1 MLKVYHDTSSGLN
14 WDYFTQYDGSGR
26 VILQAQPSAV
36 TGYNDSFS
44 NLAVTLSSSSGRINT
59 VDYYTSTTAGETTAG
74 GVAGYEQDEKVQQG
88 QNGAAITLNATQYFQ
103 HTANGTSVD
112 PVANFTRYR
121 NTDGSGGEQT
131 SYAYTWFTGTTQM
144 QSEAVSLP
152 VISSSQNGPG
162 TADTTTTFFDTQQRP
177 IWTKDPDGFLNYVA
191 YDAVTGAV
199 TKTITDVDT
208 TQTSDFQNLPTGWS
222 TPSGGGLHLKTL
234 ITVDALGRP
243 TQTTDPL
250 GNITYLVYL
259 DTNHE
264 ERIYPGWNTSTN
276 LPTGPTQDYRTDRT
290 NSYNEE
296 LTMTATPH
304 LTGGVPDGTEA
315 ISGVRTLARQYISAG
330 GQDTADDKYFN
341 LTGVTYSTSPHIG
354 TLNTN
359 YYETT
364 YGYDSRGR
372 LSTTTLPTNTVET
385 ETFDGLGR
393 LISTAIGTTSLAS
406 TITANYVYDNN
417 TLGGSTAVGDG
428 NLTQIINH
436 PGGSAADRVT
446 EQYYDWRDRLVAS
459 KQGAQS
465 SEDTTTHRPIIYN
478 TFDNLGEI
486 TQVQQYDGDGVS
498 ITFTG
503 GVPNAPSASLLRAQT
518 VTSYDDQG
526 RVYTT
531 QTYSVD
537 PSSGNVSTNALT
549 TQTYYNHRGLVIE
562 TRNAGGQVD
571 KLQYDGAG
579 RDTISFVT
587 DGSAGT
593 SWSAAGSV
601 TGDNVLSQVETTYD
615 KDGNSIMVTDRERN
629 HDETATGALGN
640 ETTTPKARVYYSTSY
655 YDLANRVTATVDVGT
670 NAGSAYT
677 RPSTI
682 PSASDT
688 VLVTLYGYSSAGWV
702 NSITDPRG
710 IVEQKSYD
718 NLGEL
723 TQTIEAYTNGTP
735 TATTNKT
742 TNYTYDGDGHMLT
755 LQAVETGGASET
767 TKWIYGVTTTGGSDV
782 NSNDILAT
790 VQYPDPSTGNPSSS
804 YQESY
809 TANALG
815 QTKTYTDRAGNVHTY
830 TLDILGRVT
839 SDAITTLATGF
850 DGSVRRIQTAYDTQS
865 NAYLITSYDSATG
878 GNIVNQ
884 VQRAYNGLGQLTQEW
899 QSHSGAVNTSTT
911 PSVQYG
917 YTLMSGGANNSRL
930 TSITYPNG
938 KVLSYN
944 YGTSGSLADTISRLD
959 SLSDSSG
966 TLESYSYL
974 GVGTV
979 VKRSHPQ
986 PTIDLTYIKQS
997 GESNGDA
1004 GDQYTGLDR
1013 FGRVVDQRW
1022 INTSTS
1028 TATGRF
1034 QYGYDRDANAQYRNN
1049 LVNTA
1054 FGELYHASG
1063 AGNGY
1068 DNLNQL
1074 SGFLRGVLSASQQN
1088 GPLDTVANPTTTK
1101 SWSPD
1106 ALGNFSSITTNG
1118 TTQTRTANQ
1127 QNEIT
1132 SISGATTPTY
1142 DTNGNLTT
1150 DEVGQ
1155 TYKYDAWNR
1164 LVQVKNSGG
1173 TVIASYAYDGLG
1185 RRVQETHSGTVNDLY
1200 YSSAWQVLEE
1210 RTGGV
1215 STATVQYVWSPV
1227 YVDALVL
1234 RDRST
1239 HNNGTLDE
1247 RLWVQQDGNWNVTAL
1262 VNGSGSVVERYV
1274 YDPYGQ
1280 VTYLNASWSTIS
1292 ASAYAWIYG
1301 FQGMRADTF
1310 TGNIQSNSRDDRATL
1325 QRWAQV
1331 DPKGYGAGDNNLYR
1345 FVANNP
1351 INGTDPSGLYVWP
1364 PVFVFKLILDR
1375 VPGPLPTGHTLLPT
1389 GLPFPDHAPD
1399 PVNPGTRTGGFRPGP
1414 AGDIPGMRTPGMRTP
1429 GTRTPGTRTPG
1440 MRTQGPHGG

>member
-1 MLKVYHDTSSGLN
+1 
-14 WDYFTQYDGSGR
+14 
-26 VILQAQPSAV
+26 
-36 TGYNDSFS
+36 
-44 NLAVTLSSSSGRINT
+44 LANT
-59 VDYYTSTTAGETTAG
+59 T
-74 GVAGYEQDEKVQQG
+74 
-88 QNGAAITLNATQYFQ
+88 
-103 HTANGTSVD
+103 
-112 PVANFTRYR
+112 
-121 NTDGSGGEQT
+121 
-131 SYAYTWFTGTTQM
+131 
-144 QSEAVSLP
+144 
-152 VISSSQNGPG
+152 
-162 TADTTTTFFDTQQRP
+162 
-177 IWTKDPDGFLNYVA
+177 
-191 YDAVTGAV
+191 
-199 TKTITDVDT
+199 
-208 TQTSDFQNLPTGWS
+208 
-222 TPSGGGLHLKTL
+222 
-234 ITVDALGRP
+234 
-243 TQTTDPL
+243 
-250 GNITYLVYL
+250 
-259 DTNHE
+259 
-264 ERIYPGWNTSTN
+264 
-276 LPTGPTQDYRTDRT
+276 
-290 NSYNEE
+290 
-296 LTMTATPH
+296 
-304 LTGGVPDGTEA
+304 
-315 ISGVRTLARQYISAG
+315 
-330 GQDTADDKYFN
+330 
-341 LTGVTYSTSPHIG
+341 
-354 TLNTN
+354 
-359 YYETT
+359 
-364 YGYDSRGR
+364 
-372 LSTTTLPTNTVET
+372 
-385 ETFDGLGR
+385 
-393 LISTAIGTTSLAS
+393 
-406 TITANYVYDNN
+406 TANYVYDNN

-428 NLTQIINH
+428 NLTQIIHH
-436 PGGSAADRVT
+436 PGGSAADRVM
-446 EQYYDWRDRLVAS
+446 EQYFDWRDRLVAT

-478 TFDNLGEI
+478 TYDNLDEI
-486 TQVQQYDGDGVS
+486 TEVQRYDGDGVS

-518 VTSYDDQG
+518 ITSFDDQG
-526 RVYTT
+526 RVYKT

-537 PSSGNVSTNALT
+537 PSTGNVSASALT
-549 TQTYYNHRGLVIE
+549 TQEWYNHRGLGIKTSNPGESNSEPSASALGV
-562 TRNAGGQVD
+562 VD
-571 KLQYDGAG
+571 KSQYDGAG
-579 RDTISFVT
+579 RETIHYVT
-587 DGSAGT
+587 DGGGDS
-593 SWSAAGSV
+593 SWSDAGSV

-655 YDLANRVTATVDVGT
+655 YDLANRLTATVDVGT
-670 NAGSAYT
+670 NGGSAYT
-677 RPSTI
+677 RPSTV

-688 VLVTLYGYSSAGWV
+688 TLVTLYGYSSAGWV

-723 TQTIEAYTNGTP
+723 TQTIEDYTNGTP
-735 TATTNKT
+735 TATSNKT
-742 TNYTYDGDGHMLT
+742 TNYTFDGDGHMLT
-755 LQAVETGGASET
+755 LQAVEPAGASQT

-782 NSNDILAT
+782 NTNDILAT

-815 QTKTYTDRAGNVHTY
+815 DTKTYTDRAGNVHTY

-850 DGSVRRIQTAYDTQS
+850 DGSIRRIQTAYDTQG
-865 NAYLITSYDSATG
+865 NPYLITSYDSASG

-899 QSHSGAVNTSTT
+899 QSHSGAVNTGTT

-917 YTLMSGGANNSRL
+917 YSLMSGGANHSRL

-974 GVGTV
+974 GLATV

-986 PTIDLTYIKQS
+986 PTIDVTYIKQS

-1013 FGRVVDQRW
+1013 FGRLVDQRW

-1028 TATGRF
+1028 TATDRI
-1034 QYGYDRDANAQYRNN
+1034 QYGYDRDSNALYRNN

-1088 GPLDTVANPTTTK
+1088 GPLDTVFNPSTTR

-1106 ALGNFSSITTNG
+1106 ALGNFITITTNG
-1118 TTQTRTANQ
+1118 TTQTRNHNQ

-1132 SISGATTPTY
+1132 LISGATTPTY

-1150 DEVGQ
+1150 DELGQ

-1185 RRVQETHSGTVNDLY
+1185 RRVQETHSGTVNDLF

-1239 HNNGTLDE
+1239 HNNGTMDE
-1247 RLWVQQDGNWNVTAL
+1247 RLSVQQDANWNVTAL
-1262 VNGSGSVVERYV
+1262 VNGSGSVVERYA

-1292 ASAYAWIYG
+1292 ASAYAWIYN
-1301 FQGMRADTF
+1301 FQAMRLDTA
-1310 TGNIQSNSRDDRATL
+1310 TGNDHADARDYRTTL
-1325 QRWAQV
+1325 QRWIEKDALGLGPDV
-1331 DPKGYGAGDNNLYR
+1331 NWYR
-1345 FVANNP
+1345 FVRNNP
-1351 INGTDPSGLYVWP
+1351 TNFSDPSGSDP
-1364 PVFVFKLILDR
+1364 P
-1375 VPGPLPTGHTLLPT
+1375 PLPAGMEPQVFSAAADNPDGDPFVPQGGTVEPHWWENQTLGQVAGDFAVMSNPLAQGALAGDLISEQLRQNQLLEQTNNLPLNAGKPTITETPLLQEAIQGAGQGIAEGATVEANEFTFEQIPSLNEYSNELIAEEPVLEGSKISGRVARDALIMAGTAGLGEALAGGAEGAAAAEEALAAEEEIVAEEEMAQEGIYEFTASSGKTYVGQSGNIPVRIQQHLRSGKLLEEDLSTLRSQEVLEGKTEREIAEQLRINELGGVKNLENIRNAIGPDRAHLLP
-1389 GLPFPDHAPD
+1389 
-1399 PVNPGTRTGGFRPGP
+1399 PGTS
-1414 AGDIPGMRTPGMRTP
+1414 TP
-1429 GTRTPGTRTPG
+1429 
-1440 MRTQGPHGG
+1440 